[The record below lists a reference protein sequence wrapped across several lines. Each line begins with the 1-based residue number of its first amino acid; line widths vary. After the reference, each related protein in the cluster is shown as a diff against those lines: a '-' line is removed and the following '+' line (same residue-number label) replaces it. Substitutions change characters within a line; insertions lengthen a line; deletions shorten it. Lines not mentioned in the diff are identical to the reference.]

1 MRRRALISLLGS
13 ATVIWPLVS
22 RAQRLQPVPV
32 IGFLSVEAS
41 GPAQSIENALLQG
54 LGEAGYIEGRSVV
67 VERRWAE
74 GQYDRLPALASE
86 LVDRKVDVIV
96 TGGGPPV
103 ARAAKNATSTI
114 PIVFVVGSDPVE
126 EGLVSSLARPG
137 GNVTGVSILVV
148 DLLPKRLDLLSELVP
163 EAKTVTLLMNPNS
176 PNRASNHRVLQEMDQ
191 VARSKGLRLDIL
203 QASTEREVD
212 SAFTSLARSRAI
224 ALVVHTDAFFNSRRD
239 QLVRLAAQH
248 AIPAIYT
255 WREFATAGGLV
266 SYGPSR
272 ASLYR
277 LAGVN
282 AGRILKGSK
291 PADLPVVQPTVF
303 ELVVNLKTAKALGLT
318 VPPSIL
324 ARADEVIE

>member
-1 MRRRALISLLGS
+1 MGG
-13 ATVIWPLVS
+13 ATVIWPLAS
-22 RAQRLQPVPV
+22 RGQRPQPMPV

-41 GPAQSIENALLQG
+41 GPAQPIENALLQG
-54 LGEAGYIEGRSVV
+54 LGEAGYIEGRGVV
-67 VERRWAE
+67 VERRWAG
-74 GQYDRLPALASE
+74 GQYDKLPALASD

-96 TGGGPPV
+96 TGGGPAV
-103 ARAAKNATSTI
+103 ARAAKNATSTV
-114 PIVFVVGSDPVE
+114 PIVFVTGSDPVE

-137 GNVTGVSILVV
+137 GNMTGVSILVV

-163 EAKTVTLLMNPNS
+163 EAKTVALLMNPNS
-176 PNRASNHRVLQEMDQ
+176 PSRANSVRVLREMDLL
-191 VARSKGLRLDIL
+191 ARSKGLQLNIL

-212 SAFTSLARSRAI
+212 SAFTSLAQSRAA
-224 ALVVHTDAFFNSRRD
+224 ALVVHTDAFFNSRSD

-277 LAGVN
+277 LAGIY

-291 PADLPVVQPTVF
+291 PEDLPVVQPSAF
-303 ELVVNLKTAKALGLT
+303 ELVINLQTAKGLGLT
-318 VPPSIL
+318 IPRSIL